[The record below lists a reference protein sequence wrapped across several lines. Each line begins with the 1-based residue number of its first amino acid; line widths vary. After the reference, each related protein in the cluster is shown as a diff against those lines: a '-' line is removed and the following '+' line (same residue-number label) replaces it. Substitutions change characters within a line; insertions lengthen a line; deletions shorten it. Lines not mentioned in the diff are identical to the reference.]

1 MSYRY
6 LVIPETSTSGASVGV
21 GVTVGIGVLVGSG
34 TQSPLTVILTES
46 DDGSKSVNIG
56 EQKYT

>member
-21 GVTVGIGVLVGSG
+21 GVTVGVGVLVGSG

-46 DDGSKSVNIG
+46 DDGSKSVNIL
-56 EQKYT
+56 